1 MRSPEL
7 WDADHWE
14 LDAGVKQLVATMA
27 GFMVGNPGFNPAQAL
42 QMPNDSGLKL
52 AVATAWHH

>member
-27 GFMVGNPGFNPAQAL
+27 GFMVGNPGFNPAQTS
-42 QMPNDSGLKL
+42 QMPN
-52 AVATAWHH
+52 VPV